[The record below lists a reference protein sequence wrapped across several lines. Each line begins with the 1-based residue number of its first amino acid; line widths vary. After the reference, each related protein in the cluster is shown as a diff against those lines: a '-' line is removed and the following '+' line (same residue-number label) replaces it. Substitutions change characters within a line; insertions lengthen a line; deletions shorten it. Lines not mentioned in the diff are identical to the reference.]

1 MEYKLMDLPF
11 DEHALEP
18 AISAETLQY
27 HHGKHHQGY
36 INNLNKLIKGTKF
49 EEMHLDEI
57 ITHSEGGI
65 FNNAA
70 QVYNHNFY
78 FNGLSNNQTKPS
90 KHLLELIERDFDSLE
105 ALKKEFLEAAAGL
118 FGSGWVWLS
127 LDDGETLQIES
138 HSNASNPLLKG
149 HTPLMTCDVWEHAYY
164 IDYRNARADYLEK
177 WWELINWDFVSQQFI
192 GLKRKEATIYIVVMI
207 TVNFAS
213 TWTLLKKM
221 SIPILKPFIEN

>member
-1 MEYKLMDLPF
+1 MGYTLMDLPF

-36 INNLNKLIKGTKF
+36 INNLNKLIEGTKF

-57 ITHSEGGI
+57 ITHAEGGI

-78 FNGLSNNQTKPS
+78 FNGLSGNKTAPS

-105 ALKKEFLEAAAGL
+105 TLKKQFLEAAAGL

-177 WWELINWDFVSQQFI
+177 WWELINWDFVSQQLI
-192 GLKRKEATIYIVVMI
+192 GFEEKRSDHIHSCNDNSELCEYLD
-207 TVNFAS
+207 
-213 TWTLLKKM
+213 TLEKD
-221 SIPILKPFIEN
+221 EHTNT